1 MSRLSSFQ
9 SARSTSEKL
18 RIAQLFSPAT
28 LVVAA
33 TAALCSAVLSPVQ
46 AQQTP
51 TAATA
56 EIAKKAA
63 LREALNARFKDTVN
77 AQAYLDEAGGFR
89 HAELDEPLVVN
100 MAAPAA
106 FTPKISATAAG
117 GTRASLGASA
127 MHFSVVHKHADGS
140 LHSNCVE
147 GDDLGH
153 SLKHS
158 SSKVEANNDR

>member
-1 MSRLSSFQ
+1 MTRQ
-9 SARSTSEKL
+9 STRSTSEKL
-18 RIAQLFSPAT
+18 RIAPLLSPAA
-28 LVVAA
+28 LVVAVC
-33 TAALCSAVLSPVQ
+33 AALPVL

-51 TAATA
+51 TAPTA
-56 EIAKKAA
+56 EAAKKASLLA
-63 LREALNARFKDTVN
+63 ALNARFKDTVN

-100 MAAPAA
+100 MTAPAA

-153 SLKHS
+153 ALTHS
-158 SSKVEANNDR
+158 SSKVEASNDR